1 MIRTYTQFLL
11 LTLCAA
17 LCAATTR
24 AQQSLV
30 INGLG
35 HATAPLDG
43 TWQFHI
49 GDDLAWA
56 SPAYDDS
63 AWQPIQV
70 GRTWETQGHR
80 NYTGFAWYR
89 RHIVINNSAG
99 IDLGLLLPRVENSCD
114 VYWNGVLIG
123 SYGRVSPHPVWYENP
138 LYRSFPLRPPYT
150 GVLAIRVWKAPHIA
164 FSDAQEGGLVSI
176 PLVGNS
182 AALAAQKKLVSYA
195 WLRASLYGL
204 TLMLLTAIVA
214 MLALLG
220 WLRDRRQWM
229 LFWLALCMI
238 HPLAIIPFADIPGS
252 TYIPGLLD
260 FRWSYGLVALA
271 VGIGDI
277 SLWFLLL
284 YLLGLRENNRLVRWT
299 FIMAIID
306 LVFNGLDGSLQ
317 LFDWIHWPNRLFLAL
332 DIGFTIPALL
342 IEAYALVLIV
352 FAFRKRLDA
361 ARWFLAI
368 AALTA
373 NLTLAFGN
381 WFSLGMRWTHNTLA
395 NQFSV
400 PLFSIFGSQFSALT
414 LADTFLFAAI
424 LYAAWRYSAEQS
436 SRQSRLEQEFR
447 SAQEV
452 QRLLIPANPPATPGF
467 SVETVYL
474 PAAEV
479 GGDFFHIQPA
489 SDGSLLII
497 AGDVSGKGLKA
508 AMTVSAIIGAL
519 RNEPSR
525 QPATVLRNLNRIL
538 HGHITGFAACT
549 AALISASGEMILGNA
564 GNLAPYL
571 NGKELPLESGLPLG
585 ILADTTCTEATRQL
599 NPNDRLTFVSDGVV
613 EAANPQRELFGFDR
627 TQAISTQPAAAIASA
642 AQTFGQQDDIS
653 VISITLHPQP
663 AAAMA

>member
-1 MIRTYTQFLL
+1 MRKIPTIAWILL
-11 LTLCAA
+11 FCTACGALHAQIPATLPIT
-17 LCAATTR
+17 LG
-24 AQQSLV
+24 QSV
-30 INGLG
+30 VS
-35 HATAPLDG
+35 LDRG
-43 TWQFHI
+43 WKFHT

-80 NYTGFAWYR
+80 NYTGYAWYR
-89 RHIVINNSAG
+89 RHLVINSDPATL
-99 IDLGLLLPRVENSCD
+99 DLGLLLPRVENSCD
-114 VYWNGVLIG
+114 VYWNGVFIG

-204 TLMLLTAIVA
+204 ALMLLTAIVA

-220 WLRDRRQWM
+220 WLRDRHQWM

-238 HPLAIIPFADIPGS
+238 HPLAMIPFADIPGS

-284 YLLGLRENNRLVRWT
+284 YLLGLRENTRLVRWT

-342 IEAYALVLIV
+342 VEAYALVLIV

-373 NLTLAFGN
+373 NLTLAFGT
-381 WFSLGMRWTHNTLA
+381 WFSLGTRWTHNTLA

-424 LYAAWRYSAEQS
+424 LYAAWRYSTEQS
-436 SRQSRLEQEFR
+436 LRQNQLEQEYR

-452 QRLLIPANPPATPGF
+452 QQLLIPAAPPETPGF
-467 SVETVYL
+467 TVESVYL

-479 GGDFFHIQPA
+479 GGDFFQILPA
-489 SDGSLLII
+489 SDGSLLIVV
-497 AGDVSGKGLKA
+497 GDVSGKGLKA
-508 AMTVSAIIGAL
+508 AMTVSTIVGAL
-519 RNEPSR
+519 RNEKER
-525 QPATVLRNLNRIL
+525 QPAAVLSRLNQVL
-538 HGHITGFAACT
+538 YGHISGFVACT
-549 AALISASGEMILGNA
+549 AALIDANGKMTIANA
-564 GNLAPYL
+564 GNIAPYR
-571 NGKELPLESGLPLG
+571 NGEELAVESGLPLG
-585 ILADTTCTEATRQL
+585 ILADTTYTEATHRL

-642 AQTFGQQDDIS
+642 AQSFGQQDDIS
-653 VISITLHPQP
+653 VLSITLLP
-663 AAAMA
+663 ALKEALA

>member
-1 MIRTYTQFLL
+1 MIRTHTQFLL
-11 LTLCAA
+11 LTLCIA
-17 LCAATTR
+17 LCSATAH
-24 AQQSLV
+24 AQQPLV

-35 HATAPLDG
+35 RTSVPLGG

-49 GDDLAWA
+49 GDNLAWE

-99 IDLGLLLPRVENSCD
+99 LDLGLLLPRVENSCD
-114 VYWNGVLIG
+114 VYWNGILIG

-195 WLRASLYGL
+195 WLRGNFYGL
-204 TLMLLTAIVA
+204 ALMLLTAIVA

-238 HPLAIIPFADIPGS
+238 HPLAMIPFADIPGS

-284 YLLGLRENNRLVRWT
+284 YLLGLRENTRLVRWT

-306 LVFNGLDGSLQ
+306 FVFNGLDGSLQ

-342 IEAYALVLIV
+342 IEAYALVLIA

-381 WFSLGMRWTHNTLA
+381 WFSLGARWTHNPLA
-395 NQFSV
+395 NNFGDS
-400 PLFSIFGSQFSALT
+400 LFSIFGSQFTALT

-424 LYAAWRYSAEQS
+424 LYAAWRYSAEQI

-474 PAAEV
+474 PATEV
-479 GGDFFHIQPA
+479 GGDFFHIQPNN
-489 SDGSLLII
+489 DGSLLIVS
-497 AGDVSGKGLKA
+497 GDVSGKGLKA
-508 AMTVSAIIGAL
+508 AMTVSAIMGAL
-519 RNEPSR
+519 RGC
-525 QPATVLRNLNRIL
+525 PARRPNDVLAYLNRVL
-538 HGHITGFAACT
+538 HGNISGFAACT
-549 AALISASGEMILGNA
+549 VALIAPGGSLTLANA
-564 GNLAPYL
+564 GNIPPYC
-571 NGKELPLESGLPLG
+571 NGKELALEPGLPLG
-585 ILADTTCTEATRQL
+585 IEPEISYTETTHQL
-599 NPNDRLTFVSDGVV
+599 NSGDRLTFISDGVV
-613 EAANPQRELFGFDR
+613 EATNPQRELFGFDR
-627 TQAISTQPAAAIASA
+627 TQAICNEPAASIAGA
-642 AQTFGQQDDIS
+642 AKAFGQQDDIS
-653 VISITLHPQP
+653 VISIAIQP
-663 AAAMA
+663 RPVAATV